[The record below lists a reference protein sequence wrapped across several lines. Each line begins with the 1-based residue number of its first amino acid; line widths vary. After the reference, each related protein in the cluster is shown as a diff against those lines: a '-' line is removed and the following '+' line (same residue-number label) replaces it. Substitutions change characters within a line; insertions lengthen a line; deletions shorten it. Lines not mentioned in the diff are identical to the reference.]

1 MDIFCNLK
9 WKNSLEKKI
18 FEDKLQKFRQS
29 RKEWS
34 IVQTFSWLFLIFI
47 IPYVI
52 QIGLHWTLAYYMV
65 KHAVKDVNHNTE
77 SLFVIT
83 YYPILT
89 LICQTIAF
97 VCVALYHFIDY
108 RNWNFFSLFM
118 IFLCLPF
125 NVYILHKEPLG
136 PVFTVLGLVATYLP
150 LTITMADAMYPK
162 EETYINTKCNL
173 F

>member
-9 WKNSLEKKI
+9 WNNSSEKKI

-34 IVQTFSWLFLIFI
+34 IAQTFSWLFLIFI

-52 QIGLHWTLAYYMV
+52 QIGLHWTFAYYMV
-65 KHAVKDVNHNTE
+65 KHAVKEVEYNIE

-83 YYPILT
+83 YYPLLT

-108 RNWNFFSLFM
+108 RKWNFFGILM
-118 IFLCLPF
+118 ICLCLPF
-125 NVYILHKEPLG
+125 DVYILHKEPLG
-136 PVFTVLGLVATYLP
+136 PVFTVLGLVATNLP
-150 LTITMADAMYPK
+150 LTITMGDAMYPK